1 MFHDESYAVTYI
13 VGGYYAVLWD
23 LRRPGHDV
31 SCQVYTF
38 PSSVLGL
45 ARVVSGRRRLDRN
58 AYRDPQRM

>member
-31 SCQVYTF
+31 SC
-38 PSSVLGL
+38 
-45 ARVVSGRRRLDRN
+45 
-58 AYRDPQRM
+58 